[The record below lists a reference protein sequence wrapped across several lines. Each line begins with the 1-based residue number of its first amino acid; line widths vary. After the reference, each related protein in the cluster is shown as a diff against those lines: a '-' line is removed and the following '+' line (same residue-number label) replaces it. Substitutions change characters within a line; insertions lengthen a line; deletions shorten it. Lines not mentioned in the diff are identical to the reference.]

1 MISDM
6 VDGIFGEGSSRV
18 VLPPEAVLCCLY
30 LRSVEKLI
38 KLKGDVHKKRRGD
51 QNESEASW
59 TGLLW
64 A

>member
-1 MISDM
+1 MW
-6 VDGIFGEGSSRV
+6 FY
-18 VLPPEAVLCCLY
+18 LPPEAVLCRPC

-38 KLKGDVHKKRRGD
+38 KLKADVHIKRRD

-64 A
+64 SLNRKAVSIIQ